1 MSHVRSGFGV
11 FVILSLLLAW
21 TSGTAVAEGDSVKG
35 TSVSILEA
43 QPQPNDLR
51 LYWKEGIRMDSADKK
66 IKLKFGG
73 RLMADMG
80 WIGGSNLENDLGI
93 TLHDGV
99 EFRRARLYV
108 AGDFYEDLFFKL
120 QFDFA
125 GGDADLKDA
134 YLKIKKVP
142 LLGNI
147 TLGHFKEPFSL
158 EELTSSKYVTFLER
172 ALPNVFVPGRN
183 VGIMASDTAFD
194 KQMTWAVGAFRS
206 TNDYGMLVSN
216 DSYNVTTRMTWN
228 PLYEDKG
235 RKVAHLGGSYS
246 LVNPSG
252 GVRIRQRPE
261 AHWTLRLTDTGTFAE
276 PDYMNLFGAE
286 GAIVCGPFSVQA
298 EYIANAV
305 DARTMANDPYFYG
318 WYVQAS
324 YFLTGEHRPY
334 KQSSGTFS
342 RVKPKRNWREDG
354 GWGAWELAAR
364 YSYLDLDASGLPVS
378 ARELQNVT
386 VGLNWYL
393 NPNVRLMWNYIHSMV
408 DGGDTDENADIAVMR
423 VQVDF

>member
-1 MSHVRSGFGV
+1 MQKHSIGL
-11 FVILSLLLAW
+11 VIVLTIMTVTTTSLA
-21 TSGTAVAEGDSVKG
+21 GPAEGGSASKLDV
-35 TSVSILEA
+35 
-43 QPQPNDLR
+43 QPNPNDLR
-51 LYWKEGIRMDSADKK
+51 VYWKEGFRLDSADKK
-66 IKLKFGG
+66 FKLKFGG

-80 WIGGSNLENDLGI
+80 WISGSDLENDLGI

-108 AGDFYEDLFFKL
+108 AGDFYEDLAFKL

-142 LLGNI
+142 LLGNL

-158 EELTSSKYVTFLER
+158 NELTSSKYITFLER
-172 ALPNVFVPGRN
+172 ALPTVFVPSRN
-183 VGIMASDTAFD
+183 VGIMASNTAFD
-194 KQMTWAVGAFRS
+194 EQMTWAVGAFRS

-216 DSYNVTTRMTWN
+216 DSYNVTTRLTWN

-235 RKVAHLGGSYS
+235 RKVLHFGGSYS
-246 LVNPSG
+246 RVNPSG
-252 GVRIRQRPE
+252 GVQIRQRPE
-261 AHWTLRLTDTGTFAE
+261 AHWTLYLTDTGIFAE
-276 PDYMNLFGAE
+276 PDSMNLFGAE
-286 GAIVCGPFSVQA
+286 AALVHGPFSIQG

-305 DARTMANDPYFYG
+305 DSRTMGSDLYFQG
-318 WYVQAS
+318 WYAQAS

-334 KQSSGTFS
+334 KKSSGTFS
-342 RVKPKRNWREDG
+342 RVKPKKNWRQDG
-354 GWGAWELAAR
+354 GWGAWEVAAR
-364 YSYLDLDASGLPVS
+364 YSYLDLDESGLPVT

-393 NPNVRLMWNYIHSMV
+393 NPNVRLMCNYIRSMV
-408 DGGDTDENADIAVMR
+408 DGSDTNEDADIVALR